1 MMTDLPEI
9 KIVKHVRA
17 KRLRLRVE
25 PDAVR
30 LTVPVFCTQKQIQ
43 AFLAQSQTWLEK
55 TWQQQMQ
62 QRNAAISSSSEALT
76 FFNDSTYRIVEHE
89 AIKLYR
95 FDHGNQQLLINAAHR
110 AYALKE
116 ATFNYAKQVLPDYL
130 MQISRETTLSFNG
143 CTIRRPKTRWGS
155 CTAQKDIMLHAGLV
169 LMDIAVVRYVC
180 IHELA
185 HTRHFNHGPEFWT
198 EVQRHDQAFQK
209 HQQRL
214 NQMQL
219 PHWWY
224 SA

>member
-76 FFNDSTYRIVEHE
+76 FLMIRPIESLSMRRSNSIVS
-89 AIKLYR
+89 ITTT
-95 FDHGNQQLLINAAHR
+95 D
-110 AYALKE
+110 
-116 ATFNYAKQVLPDYL
+116 NYSLTRP
-130 MQISRETTLSFNG
+130 IGHTL
-143 CTIRRPKTRWGS
+143 
-155 CTAQKDIMLHAGLV
+155 
-169 LMDIAVVRYVC
+169 
-180 IHELA
+180 
-185 HTRHFNHGPEFWT
+185 
-198 EVQRHDQAFQK
+198 
-209 HQQRL
+209 
-214 NQMQL
+214 
-219 PHWWY
+219 
-224 SA
+224 